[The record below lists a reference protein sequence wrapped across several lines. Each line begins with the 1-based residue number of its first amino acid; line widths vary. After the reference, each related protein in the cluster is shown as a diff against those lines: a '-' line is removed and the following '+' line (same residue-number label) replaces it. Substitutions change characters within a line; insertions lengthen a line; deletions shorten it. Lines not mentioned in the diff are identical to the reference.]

1 MPAITLLV
9 ECPAATEESPAAPV
23 ISPASPP
30 VEVARATGDFA
41 VHGETFSLVTGGDT
55 PAYHDLTEL
64 VRAVVARAGV
74 AAGTPLVSTRH
85 TTCAVVVQEHEPLLL
100 RDMADRLRRYAGAHE
115 DYRHNDFAVRT
126 VNMCDGE
133 CANGHAH
140 CQHLLLGAAVTLPVL
155 DGRPVLGLWQRVFL
169 VELDRPRLR
178 HYSVQV
184 MGVRDGDD
192 RR

>member
-1 MPAITLLV
+1 MRAPTLLM
-9 ECPAATEESPAAPV
+9 ERPTAEAALAGAAPI
-23 ISPASPP
+23 ISPDSAPR
-30 VEVARATGDFA
+30 EVRRATGEFA
-41 VHGETFSLVTGGDT
+41 VHAEEFALVTDGDT
-55 PAYHDLTEL
+55 PAFHDLTDL
-64 VRAVVARAGV
+64 ARAVVARAGV
-74 AAGTPLVSTRH
+74 AAGTLLVSTRH

-100 RDMADRLRRYAGAHE
+100 ADMADRLRRYAGADE

-140 CQHLLLGAAVTLPVL
+140 CQHLLLGAAVTLPVR

-178 HYSVQV
+178 HFDVQV
-184 MGVRDGDD
+184 MGVRDD

>member
-1 MPAITLLV
+1 MPATTLLMDR
-9 ECPAATEESPAAPV
+9 PAIEESTAAPV
-23 ISPASPP
+23 ISPASEPL
-30 VEVARATGDFA
+30 EVARAAGDFA
-41 VHGETFSLVTGGDT
+41 VHSETFSLVTDGDT
-55 PAYHDLTEL
+55 PAFHDLTEL
-64 VRAVVARAGV
+64 ARAVVARAGV
-74 AAGTPLVSTRH
+74 AAGTLLVSTRH